1 LSKKVSKNGQAESL
15 SRGDHPSMASTATR
29 DRLRTLIDVL
39 VDSLEDPA
47 RGDELAQRAFLSRFH
62 FDRLVAAGLGE
73 SPAEFRRR
81 LLLERAAYELT
92 RGSSVLEAALAA
104 GYSPAEAFTR
114 AFRRAHGVSPSRFRG
129 DFRLPAPNGVH
140 FHPPGGLLVPAGT
153 ERSNPMDLTDRMIEH
168 DLWLTNRLLDAAGEL
183 PPEDLDRPV
192 PTPTE
197 PQHAWFEDGDPTLTT
212 MFDRLVYS
220 KEIWTASLAGRD
232 QPERGGTSIE
242 ELRER
247 HDRASAEFAEA
258 VRGIRDRNVWDTAFV
273 DALCDPPQTFTFG
286 GMVAHVFTWSAH
298 RRLMIA
304 GALRNVGADI
314 GSPDPLE
321 WERRRAA

>member
-1 LSKKVSKNGQAESL
+1 MKLSKNDQAKTRSQRNHL
-15 SRGDHPSMASTATR
+15 DMATTATR

-39 VDSLEDPA
+39 VGSLQEPA
-47 RGDELAQRAFLSRFH
+47 LGDELARRAYLSRFH

-73 SPAEFRRR
+73 APGKLRRR
-81 LLLERAAYELT
+81 LLLERAAYKLD
-92 RGSSVLEAALAA
+92 RGAPVLEAALGA
-104 GYSPAEAFTR
+104 GYSSGEAFTR
-114 AFRRAHGVSPSRFRG
+114 AFRRAFGLSPSRFRG
-129 DFRLPAPNGVH
+129 DFRLAAPNGVH

-153 ERSNPMDLTDRMIEH
+153 ERSDPMDLTDRMIEH
-168 DLWLTNRLLDAAGEL
+168 DLWLMNRLLDAAGEL
-183 PPEDLDRPV
+183 SQEALDRPV

-197 PQHAWFEDGDPTLTT
+197 PQHAWFEDGDPTLRS

-232 QPERGGTSIE
+232 QPERGGTSLE

-247 HDRASAEFAEA
+247 HEQASEEFAAA

-286 GMVAHVFTWSAH
+286 GMVAHVLTWSAH
-298 RRLMIA
+298 RRLVIA
-304 GALRNVGADI
+304 GALRNLGADI

-321 WERRRAA
+321 WERRAA

>member
-1 LSKKVSKNGQAESL
+1 MTTTS
-15 SRGDHPSMASTATR
+15 TR

-39 VDSLEDPA
+39 VDSLENPA
-47 RGDELAQRAFLSRFH
+47 RGEELARRAYLSRFH

-73 SPAEFRRR
+73 APAEFRRR

-92 RGSSVLEAALAA
+92 RGSQVLEAALGA
-104 GYSPAEAFTR
+104 GYSSAEAFTR
-114 AFRRAHGVSPSRFRG
+114 AFRRAFGVSPSRFCG

-140 FHPPGGLLVPAGT
+140 FHPPGGLLIPAGT
-153 ERSNPMDLTDRMIEH
+153 ERSTPMDLTDRLIEH
-168 DLWLTNRLLDAAGEL
+168 DLWLMNRLLDAAGEL

-197 PQHAWFEDGDPTLTT
+197 PQHAWFEDGDPTLRS

-232 QPERGGTSIE
+232 QPERGGTSLQ

-247 HDRASAEFAEA
+247 HEHAAEEFAAA

-286 GMVAHVFTWSAH
+286 GMVAHVLTWSAH
-298 RRLMIA
+298 RRLMIT
-304 GALRNVGADI
+304 GALRNLGADI

-321 WERRRAA
+321 WERRAA